1 MIVSAI
7 QKGGMIYVYDE
18 KGHFFTKNGYLVA
31 FTGSNFSYITSKN
44 NKLVQVYDDKGR
56 RVSSFNAPS
65 YFKSGIGW

>member
-31 FTGSNFSYITSKN
+31 FTGYITSKN
-44 NKLVQVYDDKGR
+44 SKLVQVYDDKGR